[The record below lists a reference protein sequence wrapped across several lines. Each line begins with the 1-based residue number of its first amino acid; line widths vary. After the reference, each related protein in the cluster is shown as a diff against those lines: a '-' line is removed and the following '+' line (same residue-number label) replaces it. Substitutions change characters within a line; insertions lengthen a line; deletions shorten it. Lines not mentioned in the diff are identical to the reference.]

1 MKDIAKIMTEKKI
14 GSVLIEDQGSII
26 GIITET
32 DIVRKVGA
40 QDMSLRDTLAS
51 KIMNFMS

>member
-1 MKDIAKIMTEKKI
+1 MKDIAKIMTEKKV
-14 GSVLIEDQGSII
+14 GSVLIEDQGNII

-40 QDMSLRDTLAS
+40 QDMSLQDTLAS
-51 KIMNFMS
+51 KIMNFLP

>member
-1 MKDIAKIMTEKKI
+1 MKDIEKIMTEKKI
-14 GSVLIEDQGSII
+14 SSVLIEDQGSII

-40 QDMSLRDTLAS
+40 QDMSL
-51 KIMNFMS
+51 

>member
-14 GSVLIEDQGSII
+14 GSVLIEDQGNII

-40 QDMSLRDTLAS
+40 QDMSLQDTLAS
-51 KIMNFMS
+51 KIMNFLP

>member
-1 MKDIAKIMTEKKI
+1 MQTVKKIISKSIEKK
-14 GSVLIEDQGSII
+14 SIEDQGNII

-40 QDMSLRDTLAS
+40 QDMSLQDTLAS
-51 KIMNFMS
+51 KIMNFLP

>member
-40 QDMSLRDTLAS
+40 EDMSLQDTLAS
-51 KIMNFMS
+51 RIMNSLS